1 MRCFYRLT
9 RRHTG
14 AASASGLPAATSNCA
29 WFAAKELQVLRYLI
43 DPRGEVF
50 SRERLLRMVW
60 RLQPFMPPA
69 RSIRNIAWLR
79 QKMEKNPQSP
89 RHILTVRGEGY
100 RFEP

>member
-50 SRERLLRMVW
+50 SPERLLRMVW
-60 RLQPFMPPA
+60 RLQPFIPPHGRYA
-69 RSIRNIAWLR
+69 TS
-79 QKMEKNPQSP
+79 
-89 RHILTVRGEGY
+89 RGYG
-100 RFEP
+100 RKWRRIPSHPATF